1 MSFISAPKPTFS
13 IQGLTEGS
21 ARGSFAL
28 KVMLAVFVIGLS
40 AGVFS
45 KTVLATAFGG
55 LELAFRYF
63 LLVFY
68 LFYIFDRLLIK
79 KQVHFFDVIVFVLL
93 MVPVYTAFS
102 ARREFGQPIIMGILA
117 QNYLLMYLAGLFVF
131 YLIRIGWLTLDTVK
145 IGYVTLA
152 WISLVLFMGT
162 ELFLNPANYLD
173 SEFVRSKDAKGG
185 YFFKYFTFFIAF
197 GGIYYFTSFLL
208 KKKVLYLLAFSCFLF
223 FMVVINNGR
232 TDMVVFMSAMAF
244 IFFKNQSVKQMLVY
258 SVYALIG
265 VVIFLTVLVIFF
277 PEEAAIMW
285 DMYSAYFTVLTGQES
300 EDNSATSRLLQI
312 GFALEFL
319 LSNPD
324 AIFFGAGKISANY
337 DVFIMRFVN
346 PVDIGL
352 VGLIFSHGIVGMI
365 IMYSQ
370 FVFAYNFMGKIR
382 NAKGDT
388 FFLALKFTVLMI
400 FVQSFF
406 KGPLF
411 YMPGQLITVV
421 GILYAYR
428 YLDLEIDA
436 ELGQLDE
443 SGNPIPTKEL
453 KKQGRYLSKG

>member
-1 MSFISAPKPTFS
+1 
-13 IQGLTEGS
+13 
-21 ARGSFAL
+21 
-28 KVMLAVFVIGLS
+28 
-40 AGVFS
+40 
-45 KTVLATAFGG
+45 
-55 LELAFRYF
+55 
-63 LLVFY
+63 
-68 LFYIFDRLLIK
+68 
-79 KQVHFFDVIVFVLL
+79 
-93 MVPVYTAFS
+93 
-102 ARREFGQPIIMGILA
+102 
-117 QNYLLMYLAGLFVF
+117 MYLAGIFVF
-131 YLIRIGWLTLDTVK
+131 YLIRIGWLTLEAVK
-145 IGYVTLA
+145 VGYVALA
-152 WISLVLFMGT
+152 WISLLLFTGT
-162 ELFLNPANYLD
+162 ELFVNPANYVD

-208 KKKVLYLLAFSCFLF
+208 KKKGVYMLAFSCFLF

-232 TDMVVFMSAMAF
+232 TDMVVFMAAMAF
-244 IFFKNQSVKQMLVY
+244 IFFKHQSVKQMLVY

-265 VVIFLTVLVIFF
+265 VMVFVAILVVFF
-277 PEEAAIMW
+277 PEEAFIMW

-300 EDNSATSRLLQI
+300 DDNSATSRLLQI

-324 AIFFGAGKISANY
+324 AIFFGAGKVASSYEVA
-337 DVFIMRFVN
+337 IMRWVN

-370 FVFAYNFMGKIR
+370 FVFAYNFMGKVR
-382 NAKGDT
+382 NAKGDM

-411 YMPGQLITVV
+411 YLPGQLITVV

-428 YLDLEIDA
+428 YRDLEIDA

-443 SGNPIPTKEL
+443 RGNPILTKEL
-453 KKQGRYLSKG
+453 KKQGRYLSEG